1 MAAAEQVGNTP
12 SAQRAAAEARLRVGL
27 MEANLA
33 RMTASQQEL
42 SRALE
47 LFRRIGDLRGQ
58 GRALDALATAL
69 LVAGELDAAIAH
81 YCEALPRLVE
91 SGDRQTEASSLTN
104 LAWTLFYLG
113 RRSEGE
119 SYLTRALE
127 VARAIGARAQEA
139 YFHVGAGDMF
149 ELYGEW
155 GRAVA
160 EYETGLAIARE
171 LGHRE
176 WTAAA
181 LSYLGR
187 VRRSCG
193 DLADARACHEDMLG
207 IARELRSTLWIAEA
221 LSELG
226 QDLVAAGEIET
237 GARQLTESIEAAHEA
252 GQKTV
257 QPGIALM
264 ELAVR
269 TGRPAEALERLA
281 HLPAISQF
289 AVYALDARRAEGEA
303 LIALGRRADGEVQLK
318 AVEADAAALGV
329 APAGWRVSLA
339 LARLFD
345 ATGRDAEAR
354 AARADARRLLE
365 KVAAGLTGAPDLLRG
380 FQASPPYR
388 EASIP

>member
-1 MAAAEQVGNTP
+1 M
-12 SAQRAAAEARLRVGL
+12 
-27 MEANLA
+27 
-33 RMTASQQEL
+33 
-42 SRALE
+42 
-47 LFRRIGDLRGQ
+47 
-58 GRALDALATAL
+58 
-69 LVAGELDAAIAH
+69 
-81 YCEALPRLVE
+81 
-91 SGDRQTEASSLTN
+91 
-104 LAWTLFYLG
+104 
-113 RRSEGE
+113 
-119 SYLTRALE
+119 
-127 VARAIGARAQEA
+127 
-139 YFHVGAGDMF
+139 
-149 ELYGEW
+149 
-155 GRAVA
+155 
-160 EYETGLAIARE
+160 
-171 LGHRE
+171 
-176 WTAAA
+176 
-181 LSYLGR
+181 
-187 VRRSCG
+187 
-193 DLADARACHEDMLG
+193 
-207 IARELRSTLWIAEA
+207 
-221 LSELG
+221 
-226 QDLVAAGEIET
+226 
-237 GARQLTESIEAAHEA
+237 
-252 GQKTV
+252 